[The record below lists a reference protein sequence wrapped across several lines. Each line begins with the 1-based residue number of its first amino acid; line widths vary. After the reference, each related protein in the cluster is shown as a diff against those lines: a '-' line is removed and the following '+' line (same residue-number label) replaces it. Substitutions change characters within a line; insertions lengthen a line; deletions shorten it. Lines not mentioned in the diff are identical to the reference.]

1 DGRVAGDGIPKQ
13 YRPIGG
19 KPLLAH
25 ASAVFAGHP
34 AITTVRVVIDPAD
47 AALYAESIAAAPALG
62 PPVPGG
68 ATRQASVLAGLAALA
83 QDPPD

>member
-1 DGRVAGDGIPKQ
+1 
-13 YRPIGG
+13 
-19 KPLLAH
+19 
-25 ASAVFAGHP
+25 
-34 AITTVRVVIDPAD
+34 VIDPAD

-83 QDPPD
+83 QDPPDIVLVHDAARPFVSAELIDRALAAVAEPGV